1 MDIFE
6 HFRTIV
12 VSSIDQ
18 LIADGTLPQGTDTSR
33 VVVEPP
39 RDAAHGDVT
48 TNAAMVLAKSAGLK
62 PRDLAE
68 SLSGRLEQA
77 EGIADVAIAGP
88 GFINLRI
95 DASFWPAIVRT
106 VIEEG
111 DAFGRGTTGQGQSVN
126 VEYVSANPTG
136 PLHVGHCRGAVFGD
150 ALANLLAFVG
160 YDVVRE
166 YYFND
171 AGGQVDV
178 LAKSVFL
185 RYREVLGEDIGEIP
199 AGLYPAP
206 YLIPVAEHLVK
217 GHGKSLRNM
226 PEDEWL
232 PLIRREAIEFMMAVI
247 RKDLKDLNIEHD
259 VFFSETALH
268 GEGGPVETTLA
279 EMRKRGLVYEGRLA
293 PPKGKPPEDWEDK
306 EQTLFRASDF
316 GDDVDRTV
324 IKSDGTYTYF
334 AADVAYFK
342 HKYDRN
348 FKQMI
353 YVLGADHG
361 GYVKRLQAVAKAVSG
376 DDAKVIVRLC
386 QLVKL
391 FRGGEPVRMS
401 KRAGEF
407 VTLRELIDEVG
418 PDVIRFIMLFRKND
432 APLDFDFEKVTEQ
445 TRENPVFYVQYAH
458 ARICSV
464 LRNAADLGATT
475 GDGHLALTN
484 CDLNLLQDDGEI
496 AIIKKIAEFP
506 RVVQGAA
513 AAHEPHRIAF
523 YMYETAS
530 ALHAQWNRGKELPH
544 LRFIDEKNPDATSA
558 RLALC
563 RAVRYVLS
571 NGLGILGVVPVE
583 EMR

>member
-6 HFRTIV
+6 HFRTV
-12 VSSIDQ
+12 VIAAIDE
-18 LIADGTLPQGTDTSR
+18 LVTDGNLPQAIDTKR
-33 VVVEPP
+33 VAVEPP
-39 RDAAHGDVT
+39 REASHGDVT
-48 TNAAMVLAKSAGLK
+48 TNAAMVLAKPAGLK

-68 SLSGRLEQA
+68 TIAGILRSA
-77 EGIADVAIAGP
+77 EGVAAVEIAGP
-88 GFINLRI
+88 GFINLRV
-95 DASFWPAIVRT
+95 DASFWPAV
-106 VIEEG
+106 VGAVLEQGE
-111 DAFGRGTTGQGQSVN
+111 DYGRAATGSGVSVN

-178 LAKSVFL
+178 LAKSVFM
-185 RYREVLGEDIGEIP
+185 RYREALGEQIGEIP
-199 AGLYPAP
+199 SGLYPAA
-206 YLIPVAEHLVK
+206 YLIPVAEQLVAS
-217 GHGKSLRNM
+217 HGSELRDL
-226 PEDEWL
+226 PENEWL
-232 PLIRREAIEFMMAVI
+232 PIVRGESIDFMMKVI
-247 RKDLKDLNIEHD
+247 RDDLKAINIEHD
-259 VFFSETALH
+259 VFFSESSLH
-268 GEGGPVETTLA
+268 GPGGPVETTLTKLR
-279 EMRKRGLVYEGRLA
+279 ERELVFEGRLP
-293 PPKGKPPEDWEDK
+293 PPKGQVPEDWEDR
-306 EQTLFRASDF
+306 EQTLFKATEF

-334 AADVAYFK
+334 AADVAYFQT
-342 HKYDRN
+342 KYDRN

-361 GYVKRLQAVAKAVSG
+361 GYVKRLKAVAKAIAG
-376 DDAKVIVRLC
+376 DDAEVIVCLC

-458 ARICSV
+458 ARICSL
-464 LRNAADLGATT
+464 LRNASKLGFN
-475 GDGHLALTN
+475 GDNGHVALTN

-523 YMYETAS
+523 YMYELAS
-530 ALHAQWNRGKELPH
+530 ALHAQWNRGKELPY
-544 LRFIDEKNPDATSA
+544 LRFIEEKNPGATAA